1 MKTDVIVD
9 MDLGNLSFLSI
20 KVAAGKKSIAI
31 RNARKNGA
39 KMLCPNAM
47 R

>member
-1 MKTDVIVD
+1 MKTEVIVD

-39 KMLCPNAM
+39 KMLCPNA
-47 R
+47 RR